1 MGHLLTLVCNV
12 LFSKKYMILFEA
24 ILMSTKGGHLLTL
37 VCNVLCSKKYTILLE
52 AILESTK
59 GGSSAYFGL

>member
-1 MGHLLTLVCNV
+1 MGHLL
-12 LFSKKYMILFEA
+12 S
-24 ILMSTKGGHLLTL
+24 L
-37 VCNVLCSKKYTILLE
+37 VCNVLCSKKYMILLE

>member
-12 LFSKKYMILFEA
+12 LFSKKY
-24 ILMSTKGGHLLTL
+24 
-37 VCNVLCSKKYTILLE
+37 TILVD
-52 AILESTK
+52 AILESIK